1 MAHGSVTVLLT
12 SHEILR
18 TLTVIY
24 QVHQKILLISGTLGD
39 LPQPTDGQLV
49 VYHHQDIFPPT
60 TWPVCDSHYKA
71 LVHLQPGP
79 NKIRLDFLPPRRPS
93 QPNTSPH
100 SSYISINYLPL
111 VSTPPLHLA
120 ILVAKDSPMT
130 FDAMP
135 ERARTEGNNIDT
147 AIRKYRMAAYLW
159 QAFTGEQMNRHQ
171 FGRRCYRY
179 EEEWQPGTLTNRDLS
194 SGQMRNEAKVH
205 VIHMNKTLA
214 EIRDLNIAQQYE
226 PATDKGALFG
236 IALETCKEYFRH
248 QSGQKQYV
256 SCLMLDA
263 TWDKHVGVIRGHA
276 AVGGG
281 ADGLQIA
288 ICGSHALQSYP
299 AHIEEVVPAFTDCT
313 RTDTD
318 YVANDLNESGSNWEA
333 ANIGIGAHMH
343 ETGHLFGCP
352 HQEYGVMLRDYTRLN
367 RTFTTREPYS
377 TRTKSHGPRLCT
389 MADECGWHRLDI
401 LRFRYHPCFQLPSDQ
416 VLSAEEGI
424 QVWAV
429 DNGNA
434 LITSATGVAWI
445 EIYPEGDD
453 VCHHWIEYIDQAAGP
468 GGLPPRQ
475 VSLTEEDLRSRI
487 GPANRNKKIKIK
499 VFSCGQG
506 EHEVEDFSQLVG
518 KTSRLKLPDGRAG
531 YRGSKLG
538 FSQMD
543 GTRHQDL
550 ILDSAH
556 IQKKLL
562 VNVKV
567 YAGFALDGVEF
578 CYEDGTSQL
587 FGQRGGKPGGDDFP
601 LDTRRG
607 ETVIGFYLRAGV
619 WVDGIQILTSNG
631 RRSEIFGNAT
641 GGSG

>member
-1 MAHGSVTVLLT
+1 
-12 SHEILR
+12 
-18 TLTVIY
+18 
-24 QVHQKILLISGTLGD
+24 
-39 LPQPTDGQLV
+39 
-49 VYHHQDIFPPT
+49 
-60 TWPVCDSHYKA
+60 
-71 LVHLQPGP
+71 
-79 NKIRLDFLPPRRPS
+79 
-93 QPNTSPH
+93 
-100 SSYISINYLPL
+100 
-111 VSTPPLHLA
+111 
-120 ILVAKDSPMT
+120 
-130 FDAMP
+130 
-135 ERARTEGNNIDT
+135 
-147 AIRKYRMAAYLW
+147 
-159 QAFTGEQMNRHQ
+159 
-171 FGRRCYRY
+171 
-179 EEEWQPGTLTNRDLS
+179 
-194 SGQMRNEAKVH
+194 
-205 VIHMNKTLA
+205 
-214 EIRDLNIAQQYE
+214 
-226 PATDKGALFG
+226 
-236 IALETCKEYFRH
+236 
-248 QSGQKQYV
+248 
-256 SCLMLDA
+256 
-263 TWDKHVGVIRGHA
+263 
-276 AVGGG
+276 
-281 ADGLQIA
+281 
-288 ICGSHALQSYP
+288 
-299 AHIEEVVPAFTDCT
+299 
-313 RTDTD
+313 
-318 YVANDLNESGSNWEA
+318 
-333 ANIGIGAHMH
+333 
-343 ETGHLFGCP
+343 
-352 HQEYGVMLRDYTRLN
+352 
-367 RTFTTREPYS
+367 
-377 TRTKSHGPRLCT
+377 